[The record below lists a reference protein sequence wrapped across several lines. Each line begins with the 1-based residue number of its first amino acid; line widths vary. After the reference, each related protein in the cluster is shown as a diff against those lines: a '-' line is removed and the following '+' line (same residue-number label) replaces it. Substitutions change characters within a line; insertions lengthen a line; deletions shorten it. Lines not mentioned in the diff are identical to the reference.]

1 MEVHVLRTAKRI
13 MELIHSCKN
22 VGRARLYHFQ
32 HLLKFLS
39 VEVIV
44 GKIHGREINCST
56 I

>member
-1 MEVHVLRTAKRI
+1 MEVHVLRNAKQI
-13 MELIHSCKN
+13 MELIHSFEN

-39 VEVIV
+39 VEVIAV
-44 GKIHGREINCST
+44 KIHGRAINCST